1 MSDER
6 RGRWNGSWPLLHWV
20 VGGIK
25 SPRRPAYCWLSTIG
39 SPKSDPKKL
48 VTSPHSIGPI
58 HTQCD
63 AASMPSCWEA
73 KNKFTNTIVHLGVQK
88 KRSLSRGCVRP
99 ESARGLCYYAMRW
112 SLLRSRNAPPSY
124 PGGGGAMEDE
134 SGGGG
139 GASGLI
145 QDLCSPK
152 ARTPLKNG
160 TPSVHVTVPEPT
172 QDQVMRGG
180 HLFDISFLRIKPVWF
195 GEIC

>member
-6 RGRWNGSWPLLHWV
+6 RWRWNGSWPLLHWV

-39 SPKSDPKKL
+39 SPKSDSKKL
-48 VTSPHSIGPI
+48 VPSPQSIGPI

-73 KNKFTNTIVHLGVQK
+73 KKQVYKYYRTLGGSK
-88 KRSLSRGCVRP
+88 KDHWAADVWDPRVLEVFATTPWDEAYSVLGT
-99 ESARGLCYYAMRW
+99 
-112 SLLRSRNAPPSY
+112 PPSY

-180 HLFDISFLRIKPVWF
+180 HLFDIIS
-195 GEIC
+195 EN